1 MEAAMIDEVAGRD
14 AIPASP
20 TRGEAAKSA
29 EAQVSHRPVHDT
41 HTDATLE
48 ASSADRQAI
57 EETIA
62 KIREF
67 IGPANSSLKIEIDPD
82 TDRIVVKVLDDQSGE
97 LIRQI
102 PSQEMVEIAKRLD
115 AMQGIFITKRT

>member
-1 MEAAMIDEVAGRD
+1 MEAAMINEVAGRD
-14 AIPASP
+14 AIPAALA
-20 TRGEAAKSA
+20 RGDAVKSA
-29 EAQVSHRPVHDT
+29 EAQLSQRPAQAT
-41 HTDATLE
+41 HTDATPE
-48 ASSADRQAI
+48 SSSADRKVI
-57 EETIA
+57 EDTIA

-82 TDRIVVKVLDDQSGE
+82 TDRIVVKILDDQSGE

-115 AMQGIFITKRT
+115 AMQGIFVTKRT

>member
-1 MEAAMIDEVAGRD
+1 MIDEVTRRD
-14 AIPASP
+14 AIPAALAK
-20 TRGEAAKSA
+20 GEAVKSA
-29 EAQVSHRPVHDT
+29 ETHVLPIPAAPQHTESAQHKSTV
-41 HTDATLE
+41 
-48 ASSADRQAI
+48 DRKAI
-57 EETIA
+57 EQTIA
-62 KIREF
+62 KIREA

-82 TDRIVVKVLDDQSGE
+82 TDGIIVKILDDQSGE

>member
-14 AIPASP
+14 AIPAALA
-20 TRGEAAKSA
+20 RGESGKNAETHVLPLPAAAQHTEPAQNKSA
-29 EAQVSHRPVHDT
+29 V
-41 HTDATLE
+41 
-48 ASSADRQAI
+48 DRKAI
-57 EETIA
+57 EQTIA
-62 KIREF
+62 KIRDA

-82 TDRIVVKVLDDQSGE
+82 TDGIIVKVLDDQSGE

-115 AMQGIFITKRT
+115 AMQGIFITRRT